1 MHSQKGNILVVW
13 LVVAALLWLIAI
25 TLGIGGPQSQVISQQ
40 LHDECWVFVW
50 VLIEC
55 VQLGYRVIERLS
67 GEQNTYIF
75 ISICNRE
82 IIIIY
87 IDILTMQNAGKVNAN
102 ASSKFKFTCSVLFW
116 ADYNESISIR
126 VRGSFIAKPISKI
139 KSK

>member
-67 GEQNTYIF
+67 GKQNTYIF

-82 IIIIY
+82 IKIIY

-102 ASSKFKFTCSVLFW
+102 ASSNSSSHVLFCFERIITK
-116 ADYNESISIR
+116 AFQFALEVHSLRSEYH
-126 VRGSFIAKPISKI
+126 K
-139 KSK
+139 